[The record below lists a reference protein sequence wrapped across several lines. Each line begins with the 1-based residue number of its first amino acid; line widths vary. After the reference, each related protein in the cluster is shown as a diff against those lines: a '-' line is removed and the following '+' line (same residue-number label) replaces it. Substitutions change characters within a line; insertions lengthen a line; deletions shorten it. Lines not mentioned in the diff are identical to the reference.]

1 MLSLYTL
8 SLQKL
13 LDNDLSLEMHLF
25 LQRKQQNSFKM
36 VLKRISLIA
45 KISVIPTI
53 QEVNMEHSNFK

>member
-25 LQRKQQNSFKM
+25 LPRKQQNSFKM
-36 VLKRISLIA
+36 VLKHISLIA

>member
-25 LQRKQQNSFKM
+25 LPRKQQNSFKM

>member
-13 LDNDLSLEMHLF
+13 LDKDLSLEMHLF

>member
-13 LDNDLSLEMHLF
+13 LDKDLSLEMHLF
-25 LQRKQQNSFKM
+25 LPRKQQNSFKM

>member
-25 LQRKQQNSFKM
+25 LQRKQQNSSKM

>member
-13 LDNDLSLEMHLF
+13 LDNNLSLEMHLF
-25 LQRKQQNSFKM
+25 LQRKQQNSSKM